1 MLKTFAAFKYSFFI
15 FLVDVFWFELKFFI
29 FLPIKILTS
38 DKKTLNKT
46 QKGLTNMATNI
57 VNLLTKVL
65 ANPTLGTGAITRTKS
80 SSNPFASSGNPFV
93 TSHDG
98 NPFANY
104 GQNKPVPGGY
114 FAGYYNNQPNIVG
127 RRLFIEV

>member
-1 MLKTFAAFKYSFFI
+1 
-15 FLVDVFWFELKFFI
+15 
-29 FLPIKILTS
+29 
-38 DKKTLNKT
+38 
-46 QKGLTNMATNI
+46 MAEI
-57 VNLLTKVL
+57 VNLLTRVFTS
-65 ANPTLGTGAITRTKS
+65 NPMVQSGAITQTRYG
-80 SSNPFASSGNPFV
+80 SNPFAQQGGNPFV
-93 TSHDG
+93 TS